1 MVYRIEEAIILQQ
14 RVVQKLHDKALLQHV
29 QTQTNSTKTYR
40 YTVVP
45 GII

>member
-40 YTVVP
+40 YTV
-45 GII
+45 